1 MFICVFAIF
10 AIQIWRGDIHYRCR
24 ETLRPVD
31 GDWKVVKGDFSNCGG
46 FKICEEENYC
56 GSLYETYLPDLD
68 NLG

>member
-46 FKICEEENYC
+46 FKIC
-56 GSLYETYLPDLD
+56 
-68 NLG
+68 